1 MPGAK
6 GGCVNDDFEQL
17 DDYAILGIRPGASF
31 ADIKQAYL
39 KQISLYHP
47 DRYAGASAA
56 EQEYAA
62 RRARRINQAYQNL
75 RRRRS
80 SMAPATPVQR
90 DYQAELYAQAQVHL
104 AAGRRLQALA
114 TLRELQRINPW
125 YRDCAAL
132 IAELEA
138 EYQTPATAAEPTIS
152 RRTLLTAAVGGLTLT
167 FLGWYGWRQ
176 LQGAMTVQEIDNR
189 PPTAPPTAPTPPTA
203 PSPTTAPT
211 PPAVP
216 SPTTAPTPPAA
227 PSPTTAPTPPAAPSP
242 TTAPTPPAAP
252 SPTTITASGPII
264 YQADFGPNSD
274 WPTTSGNGWS
284 VSASNGAYRIQANAG
299 IGDIWAFRTSPIG
312 ADMMIEVEASVIGDW
327 GGLMLR
333 FNGPQRYVSFVIN
346 PASGQFRCDERNGEQ
361 RTLLAEGAIILA
373 ERTRLSARLEG
384 QSIELR
390 INDQVV
396 SIVTSATPPP
406 DARYGLLARAGQ
418 NATTAT
424 FSNLVIRAL
433 R

>member
-1 MPGAK
+1 M
-6 GGCVNDDFEQL
+6 NDDFDQL
-17 DDYAILGIRPGASF
+17 DDYAILGIRPGAAP

-47 DRYAGASAA
+47 DRYAGASPA

-75 RRRRS
+75 RRRRPS
-80 SMAPATPVQR
+80 APVTPVQR
-90 DYQAELYAQAQVHL
+90 DYQAELYAQAQAHL

-125 YRDCAAL
+125 YRDCATL

-138 EYQTPATAAEPTIS
+138 EYQTPAPAGGPTIS
-152 RRTLLTAAVGGLTLT
+152 RRTLLTAAVGGLTLAL
-167 FLGWYGWRQ
+167 LGWYGWRQ
-176 LQGAMTVQEIDNR
+176 LQGAMTAQELEHV
-189 PPTAPPTAPTPPTA
+189 PAAAPSPTAAPSAAPSPTAGPAATPSPTAAPAAAPSPTAAPAAAPSPTAAPATTPSPTAAPTTA
-203 PSPTTAPT
+203 PSPTTI
-211 PPAVP
+211 
-216 SPTTAPTPPAA
+216 AA
-227 PSPTTAPTPPAAPSP
+227 G
-242 TTAPTPPAAP
+242 
-252 SPTTITASGPII
+252 GPVV

-299 IGDIWAFRTSPIG
+299 LGDIWAFRTSPIG
-312 ADMMIEVEASVIGDW
+312 ADMVIEVEASVIGDW

-333 FNGPQRYVSFVIN
+333 FNGPQRYLSFAIN
-346 PASGQFRCDERNGEQ
+346 PASGQFRCDERNGDQ
-361 RTLLAEGAIILA
+361 RTLLAEGAFTFT

-406 DARYGLLARAGQ
+406 DARYGLLARAER

>member
-1 MPGAK
+1 M
-6 GGCVNDDFEQL
+6 NDDFEQL
-17 DDYAILGIRPGASF
+17 DDYAILGIRPGAAP

-47 DRYAGASAA
+47 DRYAGASPA

-75 RRRRS
+75 RRRRPS
-80 SMAPATPVQR
+80 APVTPVQR
-90 DYQAELYAQAQVHL
+90 DYQAELYAQAQAHL
-104 AAGRRLQALA
+104 ATGRRLQALA

-125 YRDCAAL
+125 YRDCATL

-138 EYQTPATAAEPTIS
+138 EYQTPTPATGPTIS
-152 RRTLLTAAVGGLTLT
+152 RRTLLTAAVGGLTLAL
-167 FLGWYGWRQ
+167 LGWYGWRQ
-176 LQGAMTVQEIDNR
+176 LQGAMTAQELENM
-189 PPTAPPTAPTPPTA
+189 PTAVPSTTAAPAAAPAPTIA
-203 PSPTTAPT
+203 PSPT
-211 PPAVP
+211 
-216 SPTTAPTPPAA
+216 AA
-227 PSPTTAPTPPAAPSP
+227 PSPTTTPTAAPSP
-242 TTAPTPPAAP
+242 TTTPTVAP
-252 SPTTITASGPII
+252 SPTTIAASGPII
-264 YQADFGPNSD
+264 YQAGFGPDSD

-284 VSASNGAYRIQANAG
+284 VSADNGAYRIQANAG
-299 IGDIWAFRTSPIG
+299 LGDIWAFRTSPIG
-312 ADMMIEVEASVIGDW
+312 ADMVIEVVASVVGDW

-333 FNGPQRYVSFVIN
+333 FNGPQRYLSFLIN
-346 PASGQFRCDERNGEQ
+346 PVSGQFRCDERNGDQ
-361 RTLLAEGAIILA
+361 RTLLAEGAFTFT

-396 SIVTSATPPP
+396 SIVTSAAPPP
-406 DARYGLLARAGQ
+406 DARYGLLARAER

-424 FSNLVIRAL
+424 FSNLVIRTL